1 MAKLQS
7 RRSISVAGETYL
19 ALRRHCDEI
28 GRSMSDVVEEL
39 LAGAIGS
46 TRPRRRRA
54 HRTATA
60 TEGEPLK
67 VTPPRRPPPAFAIP
81 EGRNGNGRPAPAPA
95 TTCARIGGPRCF

>member
-19 ALRRHCDEI
+19 ALRRHCDQT

-46 TRPRRRRA
+46 TPPKPRRA
-54 HRTATA
+54 RT
-60 TEGEPLK
+60 TEGAPLK
-67 VTPPRRPPPAFAIP
+67 VTPPRRPAPAFAIP
-81 EGRNGNGRPAPAPA
+81 EGRNGNGRPSPAPA
-95 TTCARIGGPRCF
+95 TLEKRREWSPF